1 MQISPLL
8 PTILSMLRSRDKIFK
23 EGFDLS
29 PQHYFEFER
38 CLNLQSVAK
47 VGVAIWDKSGIQMN
61 DASKRAL
68 GLSQS
73 YQCRDIIEIANKPI
87 IIVHYDTVSG
97 MTPTR

>member
-1 MQISPLL
+1 M
-8 PTILSMLRSRDKIFK
+8 ILSMLQFRDKIFK
-23 EGFDLS
+23 EGFYILRSVKNS
-29 PQHYFEFER
+29 PILR
-38 CLNLQSVAK
+38 VLKTCSNLQSVAK
-47 VGVAIWDKSGIQMN
+47 IAVAIWDKSGIQMN